1 LLALLASPL
10 RNVEAAP
17 IVPPATTRAKMS
29 VQRRRRTR
37 KYERRSMA
45 TQP

>member
-1 LLALLASPL
+1 LFELLALPL

-17 IVPPATTRAKMS
+17 IVPPATTKARMS